1 MSCGLSPVQGLGHDA
16 GMPYRH
22 VIGPKTYLFAD
33 LRALMAKA
41 TPPRSGDR
49 LAGIAAETAEEM
61 IAARMA
67 LADLPL
73 RTFLSEVLI
82 PYDDDDI
89 TRLIVDGHDAIAFA
103 PVASLTVGAF
113 RDWLLSDAA
122 TPAVLRALG
131 VGLTPEMVAAVSKL
145 MRNQDLILVAK
156 KCEVVTRFRN
166 TIGLRGRMSVR
177 LQPNHPFDD
186 ARGITASIIDG
197 LLLGAGDACIG
208 INPASDDPAV
218 IGGLVRLLD
227 DIITRIEAPTQG
239 CVLTHVTTTID
250 LMAKGLPVDLVFQSI
265 AGTQAANASFGVT
278 LSLLREAHDAARS
291 LRRSTIGD
299 NVMYFETGQGSAL
312 SANAHHGVDQQT
324 LEARAYAVARAFD
337 PLLINS
343 VVGFIG
349 PEYLFDGKEIIRA
362 GLEDHFCGKLL
373 GLPIGVDVCYT
384 NHAEADQD
392 DMDNLLTLLAAA
404 GVNFIM
410 GVPGADD
417 VMLNYQSTSFHDA
430 LYVRDL
436 FGLKRAPE
444 FDDWLQRVGLTG
456 HDRRLASNEPGQ
468 LALLDRLAP

>member
-1 MSCGLSPVQGLGHDA
+1 MV
-16 GMPYRH
+16 YRQI
-22 VIGPKTYLFAD
+22 IGATSYVFAD
-33 LRALMAKA
+33 LRELLATA

-49 LAGIAAETAEEM
+49 LAGVAADSAEAM

-67 LADLPL
+67 LADVPL
-73 RTFLSEVLI
+73 KQFLNEAVI
-82 PYDDDDI
+82 PYEDDEI
-89 TRLIVDGHDAIAFA
+89 TRLIIDSHDAPGFA
-103 PVASLTVGAF
+103 AISSLTVGGF

-122 TPAVLRALG
+122 TGESLANVSRG
-131 VGLTPEMVAAVSKL
+131 VTPEMAAGVSKL

-156 KCEVVTRFRN
+156 KCAVTTAFRN
-166 TIGLRGRMSVR
+166 TIGLKGRMSVR

-186 ARGITASIIDG
+186 AKGITASILDG
-197 LLLGAGDACIG
+197 ILLGSGDACIG

-218 IGGLVRLLD
+218 IGELLRLLD
-227 DIITRIEAPTQG
+227 GIIARLQVPTQS
-239 CVLTHVTTTID
+239 CVLTHVTTT
-250 LMAKGLPVDLVFQSI
+250 LGLIGQGAPVDLVFQSI
-265 AGTQAANASFGVT
+265 AGTEAANRSFGVD
-278 LSLLREAHDAARS
+278 LALLREAHAAGLS
-291 LRRSTIGD
+291 LRRGTVGE

-312 SANAHHGVDQQT
+312 SANANHNVDQQT
-324 LEARAYAVARAFD
+324 CEARAYAVARAFD
-337 PLLINS
+337 PLLVNS

-349 PEYLFDGKEIIRA
+349 PEYLYDGKEIIRA

-373 GLPIGVDVCYT
+373 GLPLGVDVCYT

-404 GVNFIM
+404 GVTFIM

-444 FDDWLQRVGLTG
+444 FDDWLVRSGLAG
-456 HDRRLASNEPGQ
+456 ADFRLAGNTG
-468 LALLDRLAP
+468 LLPEFASRLIA